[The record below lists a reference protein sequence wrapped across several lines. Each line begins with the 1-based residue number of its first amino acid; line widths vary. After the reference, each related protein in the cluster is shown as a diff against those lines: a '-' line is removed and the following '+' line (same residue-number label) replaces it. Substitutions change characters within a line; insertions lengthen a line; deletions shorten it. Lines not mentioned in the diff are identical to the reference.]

1 MLQLNRDI
9 NAIVD
14 ELANVNTPP
23 DRKTLLSHKLD
34 DLRKLKR
41 KLVGKIGSR
50 LERRTARQWY
60 NEGELSNK
68 YFFNLL
74 NRKANDE
81 VTSIVNDRGD
91 EITNPEQIEDEI

>member
-1 MLQLNRDI
+1 MCIRTAANTAAGTVKARFRDDECELNRDI

-34 DLRKLKR
+34 DLRMLKR
-41 KLVGKIGSR
+41 KLVEKIGSR

-60 NEGELSNK
+60 NEG
-68 YFFNLL
+68 
-74 NRKANDE
+74 DCPI
-81 VTSIVNDRGD
+81 SISL
-91 EITNPEQIEDEI
+91 TC